1 MTPARQLV
9 EQGRGL
15 FGELGRSPRVS
26 FSTATPTGRRSPLRP
41 LFEDE
46 TGRLM
51 ATHRLTR
58 DEAIPSTSPKCA
70 AQKPL
75 K

>member
-26 FSTATPTGRRSPLRP
+26 FSTATPTGRRSP
-41 LFEDE
+41 
-46 TGRLM
+46 
-51 ATHRLTR
+51 
-58 DEAIPSTSPKCA
+58 TSFISRTKPA
-70 AQKPL
+70 AL
-75 K
+75 WRRTA